1 MGWRTRTAIA
11 ALLMRQRWRTTLSK
25 CAKYNTPTVRDWC
38 QANLPSSIPSGAVR
52 FGDVPAICMHVSRD
66 VSHQRVQDIYSMQC
80 SRVGWRV
87 FIQNTARWR

>member
-1 MGWRTRTAIA
+1 
-11 ALLMRQRWRTTLSK
+11 
-25 CAKYNTPTVRDWC
+25 
-38 QANLPSSIPSGAVR
+38 LPSSIPSGAVR